1 MNGWFVW
8 FSCGWIYQSHG
19 SYPGP
24 MGKKGGLLFWVPLHP
39 RVPREF
45 SFPNFLI
52 LSYIA
57 TWALHFFGFILGD
70 LQSCILPK
78 QMSQWL
84 SETRAFFIACPSRF
98 TDNSSNVSPICIGIY
113 EVLMVGVQDTPSFRK
128 FRDYFVGICPASR
141 CIGALSVASLLGGM
155 VNQKKVR
162 NCNQRKQHRRTT
174 NNLK

>member
-1 MNGWFVW
+1 
-8 FSCGWIYQSHG
+8 
-19 SYPGP
+19 
-24 MGKKGGLLFWVPLHP
+24 MGKKGGLFFFEFWVPLHP

-57 TWALHFFGFILGD
+57 TWALHFLGVILGD

-84 SETRAFFIACPSRF
+84 SETSAFFKACPSRF

-128 FRDYFVGICPASR
+128 FRDYFVGMCPASR
-141 CIGALSVASLLGGM
+141 CIGALSVASLPRWGWWTK
-155 VNQKKVR
+155 KKVR
-162 NCNQRKQHRRTT
+162 NCNERKQHRRMAILTT
-174 NNLK
+174 NNHLK